1 MTNWM
6 YIFAKFNKLR
16 LLRYFKILKMKNIF
30 IAILLTSFCSID
42 AQNLKAFQF
51 YNQKGKAVTTEK
63 LVKEL
68 AEYDVVFFGENHN
81 NSINHWLQL
90 KITQALFEQ
99 KNRQIIL
106 GAEMFEKD
114 NQSQLNQYLE
124 GKIDAK
130 TLKDSAR
137 LWNNFTTDYKPLV
150 DFAKDKKLKFIATNI
165 PRKYASQTAKEGLE
179 SLNKLS
185 EKEKTYIAQLPI
197 KVTLETPGYPEMK
210 TMMGEH
216 AEGTKVM
223 NFISAQAVKDATMA
237 ESILENLESG
247 KTFIHYNGNFH
258 SKEFGGIY
266 WYVKQKNPNL
276 KMAVISVFESEN
288 PELKIPQK
296 DYIPTD
302 FNLIIPADMTKTY

>member
-1 MTNWM
+1 
-6 YIFAKFNKLR
+6 
-16 LLRYFKILKMKNIF
+16 MKNIF
-30 IAILLTSFCSID
+30 LSIFLAGFYTLK
-42 AQNLKAFQF
+42 AQNYKAYQF
-51 YNQKGKAVTTEK
+51 YDQKGKEIKTDK
-63 LVKEL
+63 LVREL
-68 AEYDVVFFGENHN
+68 AKYDVVFFGENHN

-90 KITQALFEQ
+90 KITEALYQ
-99 KNRQIIL
+99 KKNGQLIL
-106 GAEMFEKD
+106 GAEMFERD
-114 NQSQLNQYLE
+114 NQAQLDQYVE

-137 LWNNFTTDYKPLV
+137 LWNNFSTDYKPLV
-150 DFAKDKKLKFIATNI
+150 DFAKNKKLKFIATNI
-165 PRKYASQTAKEGLE
+165 PRRYASQTAKEGIE
-179 SLNKLS
+179 SLNALP
-185 EKEKTYIAQLPI
+185 EKDKVYMAELPI

-216 AEGTKVM
+216 ADGTKVM

-237 ESILENLESG
+237 ESILKNYNAG

-266 WYVKQKNPNL
+266 WYIKQKNPNL

-288 PELKIPQK
+288 PELKVPEK
-296 DYIPTD
+296 EYIPTN